1 MSNAMPP
8 SGILVQVSRVIS
20 SLMLNAASS
29 ASNNLRRGAASE
41 VWKSCVVLLNA
52 TEPFTFTVLYSLAER
67 AFIFI
72 YDLGCSVSFTSFDVA

>member
-8 SGILVQVSRVIS
+8 SGIVEQVSRVIS
-20 SLMLNAASS
+20 SLMLNEASS
-29 ASNNLRRGAASE
+29 ASNNFSLGAASD
-41 VWKSCVVLLNA
+41 VRKSCVVLLNT